1 MTHREVHTRP
11 FLVSHPHH
19 RNARAQAHSML
30 EAELQDIRRNLERLE
45 RELEKN
51 VVEMRRRKRENN
63 RAA

>member
-1 MTHREVHTRP
+1 
-11 FLVSHPHH
+11 
-19 RNARAQAHSML
+19 ML